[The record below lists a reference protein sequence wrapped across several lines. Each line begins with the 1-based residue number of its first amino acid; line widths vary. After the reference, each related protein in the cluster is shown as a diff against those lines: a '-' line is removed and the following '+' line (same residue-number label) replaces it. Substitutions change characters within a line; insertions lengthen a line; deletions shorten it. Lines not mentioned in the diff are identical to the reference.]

1 MRESQKSHYRDFAIF
16 NISIIIY
23 MILNATSFELLATVK
38 FIAGIIGLLL
48 YPGFVITNQIHK
60 DSSIY
65 TKIGFSIL
73 WGYIFQII
81 LISAEYL
88 IFEISRIVIFP
99 WLFMS
104 VFTLIFL
111 NSYWI
116 TNKTAEIKIEITELF
131 SNTRLKI
138 LLIFFVIG
146 IILRILMNLIV
157 GNIILPDG
165 ALYWDFSRNAVETG
179 RFFSTAINDS
189 TTPDFLS
196 QVQVSSIAH
205 IFTSFGIIV
214 MMSLSNTSYICAK
227 MAVLIPSLFIA
238 FPIYEIARKISD
250 RRTAMFAFILSMIY
264 PIFTYFSALLHG
276 PEINATAIITI
287 IFLLILEANK
297 PIDFL
302 KIGVL
307 LGIAEGFWFPITYV
321 FMGMIP
327 IIWIIYK
334 KMSFIQNLIKIFVA
348 EFFVG
353 IFIILMLITSKNFYF
368 ALATNALSMIILIG
382 IIIRKPQNF
391 VINILL
397 MSAVSI
403 WSKII
408 QSIGPTA
415 DIIFNSI
422 HVEII
427 KKTIIENTF
436 NPVPNVTARFLEAF
450 ISLFYIFIINA
461 GIIIFVLGMIII
473 AYYQKHNIGKIFSL
487 IIFVGLLSFTAY
499 LSREPEMYSTAFI
512 YDIGRYFIFLT
523 VIIVIS
529 AAKYL
534 SIKIRK
540 RSIISIILVG
550 LILISIGFSYY
561 NRTGYVL
568 QKDPVKNYGWSNMI
582 PWVIENSEENQKFF
596 VVQDR
601 EFTFY
606 TNRVG
611 VGIIDRYLVNQT
623 MMNISRLINAT
634 KIYRPDYIVLDTV
647 FNRSF
652 PYLRELYNY
661 NQTIGNK
668 IGLNAT
674 GIFED
679 LTNAEIIFELVFV
692 DNPSYITEIYK
703 ITYLT

>member
-1 MRESQKSHYRDFAIF
+1 MRESQKSQYRDFAIF
-16 NISIIIY
+16 NTSIIIY
-23 MILNATSFELLATVK
+23 MILNVASFELLTSVK
-38 FIAGIIGLLL
+38 FIVGIIGLLL
-48 YPGFVITNQIHK
+48 YPGFVITDQIHK

-104 VFTLIFL
+104 VFTLIFFNL
-111 NSYWI
+111 YWLR
-116 TNKTAEIKIEITELF
+116 NKTTEIKIEITSLF
-131 SNTRLKI
+131 NNTRLKI
-138 LLIFFVIG
+138 LLGFFVTG

-179 RFFSTAINDS
+179 RFFSTTINDS

-205 IFTSFGIIV
+205 IFTSFGIII
-214 MMSLSNTSYICAK
+214 MMSLSNTSYLCAK

-276 PEINATAIITI
+276 PEINAAAIITI
-287 IFLLILEANK
+287 IFLLVLEANK

-321 FMGMIP
+321 FMSMIP
-327 IIWIIYK
+327 IIWIIYN
-334 KMSFIQNLIKIFVA
+334 KMSLVQNLVKIFIA

-353 IFIILMLITSKNFYF
+353 TFVLLMLITSKNFYF
-368 ALATNALSMIILIG
+368 ALVANIFSMILIG
-382 IIIRKPQNF
+382 FIIRKSQDF
-391 VINILL
+391 IINILL

-436 NPVPNVTARFLEAF
+436 NPVPNVTIRFLEAF
-450 ISLFYIFIINA
+450 ISLFYIFVMNA
-461 GIIIFVLGMIII
+461 GIIIFVLSMIII
-473 AYYQKHNIGKIFSL
+473 AYYQKRNIGKIFSF

-499 LSREPEMYSTAFI
+499 LSRDPWMYSTAFI

-523 VIIVIS
+523 VIVVIS

-540 RSIISIILVG
+540 RNVISIILVG
-550 LILISIGFSYY
+550 LILISIGFAYY
-561 NRTGYVL
+561 NRIGYVL
-568 QKDPVKNYGWSNMI
+568 QKDPVKNYGWNNMV
-582 PWVIENSEENQKFF
+582 PWVIENTEENQKFF

-647 FNRSF
+647 FNLSF

-692 DNPSYITEIYK
+692 DNPSYLTKVYRII
-703 ITYLT
+703 YLT